1 MHLVQGVGKKVN
13 SLHEV
18 RVRARTE
25 AGYGPYSERVSFVFK
40 PIGELAYLY
49 K

>member
-1 MHLVQGVGKKVN
+1 M
-13 SLHEV
+13 HEV

-40 PIGELAYLY
+40 SIGELAWVLIDIE
-49 K
+49 